1 MIAAVVGIAL
11 VVLSA
16 VDAIVST
23 LHPTRRGPVSF
34 PVSTAAWKGLRALA
48 SVIRTPR
55 LLDLGG
61 PVAVLA
67 VFATWVVM
75 LWTGFALILLPHVDA
90 LSYDSGTSYGQ
101 HTFSEALY
109 LSGTAL
115 TTVGFGDVVGDTDA
129 LRLLTVAE
137 AAAGFGLITAA
148 ITYLLS
154 VYPLLS
160 SIGTAARTLRSQADD
175 SARAAD
181 MVVHGGSSH
190 LQTAQQQLIAMDENT
205 QRFPLLYFFRRDDP
219 ASMETLL
226 RGAVGLCL
234 QARWGVSERVAPS
247 ARVLGEE
254 LGRTL
259 DRIVDHYARSFL
271 FKDPD
276 EVFTTPLD
284 EDDARRRFARLVEAA
299 GPAGASE
306 RLGDPGQV
314 RAFGAFLGRMD
325 AFLLDFAAHKLA
337 AARPVLGDER

>member
-1 MIAAVVGIAL
+1 
-11 VVLSA
+11 
-16 VDAIVST
+16 
-23 LHPTRRGPVSF
+23 
-34 PVSTAAWKGLRALA
+34 
-48 SVIRTPR
+48 
-55 LLDLGG
+55 
-61 PVAVLA
+61 VLA
-67 VFATWVVM
+67 VFATCVVM
-75 LWTGFALILLPHVDA
+75 LWTGFALIVLPHTDK
-90 LSYDSGTSYGQ
+90 LSYDSATSYGE

-129 LRLLTVAE
+129 LRLLTVVE

-160 SIGTAARTLRSQADD
+160 NLGVAARTLRSQADD

-181 MVVHGGSSH
+181 MVVHGGASH
-190 LQTAQQQLIAMDENT
+190 LQNAQQQLIAIDEDT
-205 QRFPLLYFFRRDDP
+205 QRFPLLYFFRREGP
-219 ASMETLL
+219 ASIETLL
-226 RGAVGLCL
+226 RGAVSLCL

-254 LGRTL
+254 LARTL

-276 EVFTTPLD
+276 MVFRTPLD
-284 EDDARRRFARLVEAA
+284 DDDARRRLARLVAAA
-299 GPAGASE
+299 GETGASE
-306 RLGDPGQV
+306 RLGDPEEL

-325 AFLLDFAAHKLA
+325 AFLLDFAAHQLTV
-337 AARPVLGDER
+337 ARPLLGDER